1 MALNTNEKAM
11 ERGASPLG
19 DNDSDA
25 ALLVL
30 PMDSGMSI
38 ATGYADSEKTAV
50 VQPQPAIIAVQPA
63 PVIQPAYAAASVT
76 PLRHLKR
83 EPAHVDCPH
92 CHERRLTRVTKY
104 KEDAV
109 GDCFVVTASVCG
121 FYCVPTLPIYTAAK
135 HGVVGFVRSYGK
147 HLPAEGIS
155 LNAICPNVVRTSIST
170 ETFYSDMQARKLL
183 VPMETVV
190 QAFERCLDADISG
203 ETLEIETR
211 SGITHRSAPE
221 PFDQDAADTLALL
234 HVRGSPL
241 HAQEQVDN

>member
-1 MALNTNEKAM
+1 M

-109 GDCFVVTASVCG
+109 GDCCMCLCCG
-121 FYCVPTLPIYTAAK
+121 PQYITQSEDVPTK
-135 HGVVGFVRSYGK
+135 HYCTVCT
-147 HLPAEGIS
+147 H
-155 LNAICPNVVRTSIST
+155 
-170 ETFYSDMQARKLL
+170 LL
-183 VPMETVV
+183 VTIPSNGTAIQIHEPDLGPQVLPSMY
-190 QAFERCLDADISG
+190 ASAAPSRPG
-203 ETLEIETR
+203 
-211 SGITHRSAPE
+211 HR
-221 PFDQDAADTLALL
+221 
-234 HVRGSPL
+234 V
-241 HAQEQVDN
+241 